1 MIGWWRPMHDCLIV
15 GAGAI
20 GLSLAYELAC
30 TGWSVRVVERGEPG
44 RESSWAGAGI
54 FPPANQA
61 TAVHPLDQLR
71 GLSHRLHIDWS
82 TRLREETGI
91 DNEYQRCGGL
101 YLARD
106 LGEAATLRAFA
117 KEMRELQI
125 EVREVPLTELA
136 NLEPALRDVSESG
149 RLRSAW
155 LLPDEV
161 QLRNPRH
168 LQALLAAC
176 RQRGVDI
183 EGQTEVVDFPY
194 EAGQLQG
201 VQTNRGLL
209 TAKRYCLTSGAWTYG
224 LLKRL
229 GIETG
234 IFPVRG
240 QIVLFH
246 TERPILHHVISEGS
260 RYLVPRRDGRLLVGS
275 TEEEAGYDKRTT
287 EAAIADLTDFA
298 WGLVPALQTA
308 AVEQTWAGLRPATFD
323 GFPYLGR
330 IPGLNNAYVA
340 AGHFRSGLHLS
351 TGTAVVMRQLMCGEQ
366 PEIDLSPFR
375 VGRG

>member
-1 MIGWWRPMHDCLIV
+1 MHDCLIV

-30 TGWSVRVVERGEPG
+30 RGRSVRVVERGAVG

-61 TAVHPLDQLR
+61 TAIHPLDQLR
-71 GLSHRLHIDWS
+71 GLSHRLHVEWS
-82 TRLREETGI
+82 ARLLAETGI
-91 DNEYQRCGGL
+91 DNQYQRCGGL
-101 YLARD
+101 YLARE

-117 KEMRELQI
+117 KELKELQI
-125 EVREVPLTELA
+125 EVIEVPLDSLA
-136 NLEPALRDVSESG
+136 SLEPALSTVAAKGE
-149 RLRSAW
+149 LRSAW

-176 RQRGVDI
+176 RQRGVQVD
-183 EGQTEVVDFPY
+183 EQTEVVDLPI
-194 EAGQLQG
+194 EQGHLQG
-201 VQTNRGLL
+201 VATHQDLL
-209 TAKRYCLTSGAWTYG
+209 TAERYCLTSGSWTYG

-240 QIVLFH
+240 QMVLYH
-246 TERPILHHVISEGS
+246 TPQPILNHIISEGS

-287 EAAIADLTDFA
+287 AAAIADLTEFA
-298 WGLVPALQTA
+298 VGLVPALRTA
-308 AVEQTWAGLRPATFD
+308 SIEQTWAGLRPATYD

-330 IPGLNNAYVA
+330 IPDLDNAFVA

-351 TGTAVVMRQLMCGEQ
+351 PGTAVVMSQLMYGEP
-366 PEIDLSPFR
+366 PEIDLTPFR
-375 VGRG
+375 IRR